1 VLQGPETRG
10 WEADRG
16 RATRFQIVTLAQ
28 SATHVFARCTT
39 RSVLLMLQ
47 IKVGVVK
54 VDDNETGT
62 ERWPETPT
70 STGLFI
76 WHRELAAAPLES
88 QDVMICWKMASQI
101 VLSPFQYLCQD

>member
-1 VLQGPETRG
+1 
-10 WEADRG
+10 
-16 RATRFQIVTLAQ
+16 
-28 SATHVFARCTT
+28 
-39 RSVLLMLQ
+39 MLQ

-54 VDDNETGT
+54 VDNNETGT